1 MDMCKADKG
10 KLFNNKGVYRGQFD
24 RADLQMTEGRI
35 RGQLVGTVFDGGVTA
50 GHYTCDLD
58 GLVVGH
64 SFMGIFTTH
73 LGDQSKTGYFVG
85 TLHP

>member
-1 MDMCKADKG
+1 MMRIIALCVALAAGPVVAEPVRVDLRLA
-10 KLFNNKGVYRGQFD
+10 N
-24 RADLQMTEGRI
+24 ALQMGDAV
-35 RGQLVGTVFDGGVTA
+35 LAGGVTA
-50 GHYTCDLD
+50 GQYTFDLD
-58 GLVVGH
+58 GPVVGH